1 MVNPDAI
8 VTTFHT
14 LFAAYAIGVGA
25 VALALSIR
33 FFRTHD
39 DKYIKLLKPL
49 LWVLTV
55 VLLIEHSPRAFHG
68 RCRGGVP
75 TTQVHV
81 TDHTDRRPRGLWV

>member
-1 MVNPDAI
+1 M
-8 VTTFHT
+8 TTFHT

-55 VLLIEHSPRAFHG
+55 VLLIEP
-68 RCRGGVP
+68 
-75 TTQVHV
+75 
-81 TDHTDRRPRGLWV
+81 